1 MSGGVARDPLD
12 EEMVDF
18 EAFVGGEDEWGPG
31 AWGEA
36 KWLRE
41 RSSNLAAKAEL
52 KRSGGGG
59 QQRSRG
65 AAYSDGKLKGEEEE
79 KLANVVMVGDWKIYV
94 VDLVSLEAGVSV
106 VRGTWQES

>member
-1 MSGGVARDPLD
+1 MI
-12 EEMVDF
+12 DF

-41 RSSNLAAKAEL
+41 RSSNLAEKERLKKAK
-52 KRSGGGG
+52 GG

-65 AAYSDGKLKGEEEE
+65 AEYSEGAGGKKTEMEGEGGLE
-79 KLANVVMVGDWKIYV
+79 NVVHVGDWKIYV
-94 VDLVSLEAGVSV
+94 VDLVRTLSSLYWEGSL
-106 VRGTWQES
+106 

>member
-1 MSGGVARDPLD
+1 MI
-12 EEMVDF
+12 DF

-41 RSSNLAAKAEL
+41 RSSNLAEKEKL
-52 KRSGGGG
+52 KKGG

-65 AAYSDGKLKGEEEE
+65 AEYSEGGKKTTAEGEGGLE
-79 KLANVVMVGDWKIYV
+79 NVVHVGEWKIYV
-94 VDLVSLEAGVSV
+94 VDLVSTLVC
-106 VRGTWQES
+106 RGFDS